1 MQTKCRKKLPS
12 CILCIVLIVA
22 MALMTTGC
30 NGETKDPSA
39 SGGNSTSAQAD
50 ENNASVQADENNTS
64 AQADE
69 NNDSAQADENNASA
83 QADGKVLGEGSR
95 QFSLT
100 VSDQDGNQTE
110 FEIHTDQETVGA
122 ALQELE
128 LIDGEEGQYGLYVT
142 SVNGITAD
150 YDKDGMYWA
159 FYVDDAY
166 AQTGVDATEI
176 QEGASYALKLEKA

>member
-1 MQTKCRKKLPS
+1 MRTKCRKKLSS

-30 NGETKDPSA
+30 NDNTKDPS
-39 SGGNSTSAQAD
+39 SSSD
-50 ENNASVQADENNTS
+50 ETNASVQADGN
-64 AQADE
+64 
-69 NNDSAQADENNASA
+69 
-83 QADGKVLGEGSR
+83 VLGEGSK

-100 VSDQDGNQTE
+100 VSDADGSQTE

-142 SVNGITAD
+142 TVNGITVD

-159 FYVDDAY
+159 FYVNDEY

-176 QEGASYALKLEKA
+176 KEGDSYALKAEKA

>member
-39 SGGNSTSAQAD
+39 SGGNST
-50 ENNASVQADENNTS
+50 
-64 AQADE
+64 
-69 NNDSAQADENNASA
+69 SA

-128 LIDGEEGQYGLYVT
+128 LIDGEEWQYGLYVT

>member
-1 MQTKCRKKLPS
+1 MQEK
-12 CILCIVLIVA
+12 IIVMHPLHCA
-22 MALMTTGC
+22 DCGYGC
-30 NGETKDPSA
+30 NDNTKDPS
-39 SGGNSTSAQAD
+39 SSSD
-50 ENNASVQADENNTS
+50 ETNASVQADGN
-64 AQADE
+64 
-69 NNDSAQADENNASA
+69 
-83 QADGKVLGEGSR
+83 VLGEGSK

-100 VSDQDGNQTE
+100 VSDADGSQTE

-142 SVNGITAD
+142 TVNGITVD

-159 FYVDDAY
+159 FYVNDEY

-176 QEGASYALKLEKA
+176 KEGDSYALKAEKA

>member
-1 MQTKCRKKLPS
+1 MQTKCRKRLPS

-30 NGETKDPSA
+30 NGNTKGS
-39 SGGNSTSAQAD
+39 SSS
-50 ENNASVQADENNTS
+50 DENNTS
-64 AQADE
+64 V
-69 NNDSAQADENNASA
+69 
-83 QADGKVLGEGSR
+83 QADGNVLGEGSK

-142 SVNGITAD
+142 TVNGITAD

-159 FYVDDAY
+159 FYINKEY

-176 QEGASYALKLEKA
+176 QEGESYSLKLEKA

>member
-1 MQTKCRKKLPS
+1 MQTKCRKRLPS

-30 NGETKDPSA
+30 NGNTKGS
-39 SGGNSTSAQAD
+39 SSS
-50 ENNASVQADENNTS
+50 DENNTS
-64 AQADE
+64 V
-69 NNDSAQADENNASA
+69 
-83 QADGKVLGEGSR
+83 QADGNVLGEGSK

-142 SVNGITAD
+142 TVNGITAD

-159 FYVDDAY
+159 FYINEEY

-176 QEGASYALKLEKA
+176 QEGESYSLKLEKA